1 MDSVQNIITNIFG
14 GELTFQSIANAI
26 VPLYAVVMSIKEAI
40 ATRRLIKADK
50 ELNATEKKVGKL
62 QEETTQVREAIGIL
76 GDMICTAYLA
86 NPNVDEQ
93 TKKKLAVAATKLD
106 EVAKIPLAEMSRG
119 LIDTV
124 TKYVPGTNLE
134 AKKEAIV
141 AEVAKVEEKIDD
153 TVEDISDIVKNLE
166 VYFMTIKP
174 LFDRVVVKAIETEE
188 KTVSLMINVYEGAD
202 AVQQPVGRV
211 GDPRDI
217 ANMVLYLC
225 SDMAGFITGEN
236 ICVDGGMTR
245 QMIYHGDFGWSLEKK

>member
-1 MDSVQNIITNIFG
+1 MDSVQNIISNIFG

-50 ELNATEKKVGKL
+50 ELNATEKKVNKL
-62 QEETTQVREAIGIL
+62 QEETTQVREAIGLL

-106 EVAKIPLAEMSRG
+106 EVAKIPLADMSKD

-141 AEVAKVEEKIDD
+141 AEVAKAEEKIDD
-153 TVEDISDIVKNLE
+153 TVKDISAIVKNLE
-166 VYFMTIKP
+166 V
-174 LFDRVVVKAIETEE
+174 
-188 KTVSLMINVYEGAD
+188 
-202 AVQQPVGRV
+202 
-211 GDPRDI
+211 
-217 ANMVLYLC
+217 
-225 SDMAGFITGEN
+225 
-236 ICVDGGMTR
+236 
-245 QMIYHGDFGWSLEKK
+245 

>member
-1 MDSVQNIITNIFG
+1 MDSVQNIISNIFG

-50 ELNATEKKVGKL
+50 ELNATEKKVSKL

-106 EVAKIPLAEMSRG
+106 DVAKIPLADMSRE
-119 LIDTV
+119 LINTV

-166 VYFMTIKP
+166 V
-174 LFDRVVVKAIETEE
+174 
-188 KTVSLMINVYEGAD
+188 
-202 AVQQPVGRV
+202 
-211 GDPRDI
+211 
-217 ANMVLYLC
+217 
-225 SDMAGFITGEN
+225 
-236 ICVDGGMTR
+236 
-245 QMIYHGDFGWSLEKK
+245 

>member
-1 MDSVQNIITNIFG
+1 MDSVQNIISNIFG
-14 GELTFQSIANAI
+14 GEFTFQSIANAI

-50 ELNATEKKVGKL
+50 ELNATEKKVNKL

-106 EVAKIPLAEMSRG
+106 DVAKIPLADMSRE

-141 AEVAKVEEKIDD
+141 AEVAKVENKIDN

-166 VYFMTIKP
+166 V
-174 LFDRVVVKAIETEE
+174 
-188 KTVSLMINVYEGAD
+188 
-202 AVQQPVGRV
+202 
-211 GDPRDI
+211 
-217 ANMVLYLC
+217 
-225 SDMAGFITGEN
+225 
-236 ICVDGGMTR
+236 
-245 QMIYHGDFGWSLEKK
+245 